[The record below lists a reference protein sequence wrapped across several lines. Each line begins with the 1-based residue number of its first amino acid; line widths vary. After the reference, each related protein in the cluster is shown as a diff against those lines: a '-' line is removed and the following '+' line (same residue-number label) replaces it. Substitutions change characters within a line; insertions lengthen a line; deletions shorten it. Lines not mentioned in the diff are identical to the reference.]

1 MRSQRELAILDQLR
15 DVRAASVNELAAA
28 TGSSIATIR
37 RDLQRLDESGL
48 LTRTRGGAMLNEGD
62 SPFAIVEPVNRDA
75 KEHIAAAAAAT
86 IEDGQSVLLD
96 IGTTTL
102 QLARRLRGRPV
113 TVITANMAIF
123 ETLHDDPEVHLVLLP
138 GDYDPVYRSV
148 FGHLTVECLRLV
160 RADHAFLGVSGIAAN
175 GDLRDTTLAQVPI
188 KQTMAEASDRITIL
202 ADSSKFPGSGLGCV
216 LLPNRPTTV
225 ITDAA
230 PSAEV
235 AEAFTSRSMKV
246 VLA

>member
-15 DVRAASVNELAAA
+15 ELRAASVTELAAA

-37 RDLQRLDESGL
+37 RDLQRLDESGV
-48 LTRTRGGAMLNEGD
+48 LTRTRGGAMLAEGD
-62 SPFAIVEPVNRDA
+62 SPFAIVEPAHREA
-75 KEHIAAAAAAT
+75 KERIAAAAAAA

-102 QLARRLRGRPV
+102 HLARRLRGRPV

-123 ETLHDDPEVHLVLLP
+123 ETLHDDPAVHLVMLP
-138 GDYDPVYRSV
+138 GDYDPVYRCV
-148 FGHLTVECLRLV
+148 YGHLTVESLRLV
-160 RADHAFLGVSGIAAN
+160 RADHAFLGVSGISAT

-188 KQTMAEASDRITIL
+188 KQAMAEASDRLTVL

-216 LLPNRPTTV
+216 MLPNKPITV
-225 ITDAA
+225 ITEAQ
-230 PSAEV
+230 PS
-235 AEAFTSRSMKV
+235 EAISEALKTQSVEV